1 MGDAHERTHSHTS
14 FVESLMVMKGSGRLI
29 SPRATKFTKREKVIQ
44 REGGMHERWSRNEG
58 RITTFFFSKFPE
70 NYNEEDLWRVFKR
83 WGKVWGIYIA
93 NRKDKWGN
101 QYGFARFLN
110 VINKRDLEKK
120 LDQSYIGKVKLNV
133 NIAKYGWVAR
143 NKRENQ
149 IRDQRNTGGNNTQNM
164 DK

>member
-1 MGDAHERTHSHTS
+1 MYSKYDPNFKPSMLI
-14 FVESLMVMKGSGRLI
+14 FLMKGRSHQNHI
-29 SPRATKFTKREKVIQ
+29 NKTPTKYK
-44 REGGMHERWSRNEG
+44 S
-58 RITTFFFSKFPE
+58 TTETVVAKKCNS
-70 NYNEEDLWRVFKR
+70 LT
-83 WGKVWGIYIA
+83 GIA

-149 IRDQRNTGGNNTQNM
+149 IRDQRNTRGNNTQNM

>member
-1 MGDAHERTHSHTS
+1 MDINEPLLHINYTNVKTLLV
-14 FVESLMVMKGSGRLI
+14 VE
-29 SPRATKFTKREKVIQ
+29 REKVIQ
-44 REGGMHERWSRNEG
+44 REGGRHERWSRNEG

>member
-1 MGDAHERTHSHTS
+1 M
-14 FVESLMVMKGSGRLI
+14 
-29 SPRATKFTKREKVIQ
+29 
-44 REGGMHERWSRNEG
+44 
-58 RITTFFFSKFPE
+58 
-70 NYNEEDLWRVFKR
+70 
-83 WGKVWGIYIA
+83 WGIYIA

-149 IRDQRNTGGNNTQNM
+149 IRDQRNTRGNNTQNM